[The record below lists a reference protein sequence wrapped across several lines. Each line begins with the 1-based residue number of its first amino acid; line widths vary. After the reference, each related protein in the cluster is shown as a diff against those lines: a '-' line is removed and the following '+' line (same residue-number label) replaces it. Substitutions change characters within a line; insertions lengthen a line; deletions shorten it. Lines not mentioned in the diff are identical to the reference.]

1 MGETNRIF
9 NPLPSEEDRTL
20 GKDLRPSSLDEYIG
34 QRQVKENLKVFI
46 EAAKARGEPID
57 HVLLCGPPGLGK
69 TTLAMI
75 VAKEM
80 GVNIKITSGPAIDR
94 PGDMAAILTGLEKG
108 DILFIDEIHR
118 LHPQVEE
125 VLYPAMEDYCIDVI
139 VGQGPGAKT
148 LRVKLSPFTL
158 IGATT
163 RMGMLT
169 SPLRSRFGVIL
180 RLDFYTPEE
189 LTLIVKRSAAILG
202 VEIDDEGAFEI
213 ARRSRGTPR
222 IANRLLKRVRD
233 FAQVKGKGIITK
245 EIADMALK
253 MMEID
258 EAGFDSV
265 DRKLLLAIIDHFNGG
280 PVGIETLAVAV
291 GEEKRTL
298 EEVYEPYLI
307 QEGYIKKTPRGRVA
321 TEKAYRFFGRVK
333 PKQQTLFMDDL

>member
-1 MGETNRIF
+1 MNRIF

-34 QRQVKENLKVFI
+34 QRQVKENLKVFT

-57 HVLLCGPPGLGK
+57 HILLCGPPGLGK

-94 PGDMAAILTGLEKG
+94 PGDMAAILTGLERG

-189 LTLIVKRSAAILG
+189 LALIVKRSAAILG
-202 VEIDDEGAFEI
+202 VEIDDEGAYEI

-321 TEKAYRFFGRVK
+321 TEKAYRFFGRVR

>member
-1 MGETNRIF
+1 MGEADRIF
-9 NPLPSEEDRTL
+9 NPLPDEEDRAL
-20 GKDLRPSSLDEYIG
+20 SKSLRPLTLDEYIG
-34 QRQVKENLKVFI
+34 QARVKENLRVFI

-57 HVLLCGPPGLGK
+57 HILLCGPPGLGK

-75 VAKEM
+75 IAREM

-94 PGDMAAILTGLEKG
+94 AGDMAAILTALEKG

-118 LHPQVEE
+118 LHPHVEE
-125 VLYPAMEDYCIDVI
+125 VLYPAMEDYCIDVV

-180 RLDFYTPEE
+180 RLEFYTPEE
-189 LTLIVKRSAAILG
+189 LALIVKRSAAILG
-202 VEIDDEGAFEI
+202 VEIDDGGAYEV
-213 ARRSRGTPR
+213 AKRSRGTPR

-233 FAQVKGKGIITK
+233 FAQVKGEGVITK

-265 DRKLLLAIIDHFNGG
+265 DRKLLLAIIEHFNGG

-321 TEKAYRFFGRVK
+321 TEKAYRFFGK
-333 PKQQTLFMDDL
+333 TKLTQKSLFREES

>member
-1 MGETNRIF
+1 MGETDRIF
-9 NPLPSEEDRTL
+9 NPLPDEEDRAL
-20 GKDLRPSSLDEYIG
+20 SRSLRPSTLDEYIG
-34 QRQVKENLKVFI
+34 QARVKENLRVFI

-57 HVLLCGPPGLGK
+57 HILLCGPPGLGK

-75 VAKEM
+75 IAREM

-94 PGDMAAILTGLEKG
+94 AGDMAAILTALEKG

-118 LHPQVEE
+118 LHPHVEE
-125 VLYPAMEDYCIDVI
+125 VLYPAMEDYCIDVV

-180 RLDFYTPEE
+180 RLEFYTPEE
-189 LTLIVKRSAAILG
+189 LALIVKRSAAILG
-202 VEIDDEGAFEI
+202 VEIDDGGAYEV
-213 ARRSRGTPR
+213 AKRSRGTPR

-233 FAQVKGKGIITK
+233 FAQVKGEGVITK

-265 DRKLLLAIIDHFNGG
+265 DRKLLLAIIEHFNGG

-321 TEKAYRFFGRVK
+321 TEKAYRFFGK
-333 PKQQTLFMDDL
+333 TKLTQKSLFREES